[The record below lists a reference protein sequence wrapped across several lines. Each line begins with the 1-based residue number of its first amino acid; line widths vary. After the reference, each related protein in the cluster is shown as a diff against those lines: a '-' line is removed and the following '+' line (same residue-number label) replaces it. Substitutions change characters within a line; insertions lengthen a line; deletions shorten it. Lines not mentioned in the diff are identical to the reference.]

1 MTVYPMIY
9 LTRWSYARA
18 PGRYPTAPAWRR
30 IDVLTPRNH
39 GRKKWREKTLHNYS
53 IHRHIDPLYWFVKR
67 DVVFWLQKYAESGV

>member
-1 MTVYPMIY
+1 MVYNNVTYFAMTVYPMIY

-30 IDVLTPRNH
+30 IAVLTPRNR
-39 GRKKWREKTLHNYS
+39 GRKKWGEKTLHNYS

-67 DVVFWLQKYAESGV
+67 DVVF